1 MNLLIMVASQIATN
15 AMITHTPMNIR
26 EKMDWSASFVLNAHQ
41 SGRNED

>member
-1 MNLLIMVASQIATN
+1 
-15 AMITHTPMNIR
+15 MNIR